1 MPVEMELARVMGRVF
16 IITIIIIIIPQANY
30 WNTTTGSKELQI
42 ISRAEEGS
50 TTTPTFLFTPSAL

>member
-16 IITIIIIIIPQANY
+16 IITIIIILQANY